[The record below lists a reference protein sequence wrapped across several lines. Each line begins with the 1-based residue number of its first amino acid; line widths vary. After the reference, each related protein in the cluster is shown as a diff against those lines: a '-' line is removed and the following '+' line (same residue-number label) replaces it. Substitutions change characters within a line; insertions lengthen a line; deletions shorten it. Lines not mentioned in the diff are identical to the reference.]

1 MNDVVIRILDT
12 SNNVLGNLDLTS
24 FTDFPLVL
32 TKGIVNLDNLKARTG
47 TYSKTFKVPNTKN
60 NATLLSNIDDINS
73 RKDYRDALNR
83 KPCVIIANGTQIDK
97 GFIQVAKVFDGFELD
112 SYELVFFGNNIDWVK
127 GASELKLRDINYKN
141 NAQDY
146 TASIIDTINAS
157 NSDVYDNCYPYI
169 SKGGNEG
176 STAEVRDFFPS
187 FYLRSII
194 ERGLNDLGWNVSSSF
209 LDLNSSIS
217 NPISTHVKRLACD
230 LSPSFTV
237 SEDIVKESISRASLT
252 SNVTVGYQETKT
264 IIFNNDST
272 PPNED
277 VNNNYNNTTG
287 KYTLP
292 ADGTYNVDVSIKFYD
307 WVSITGLYVTVTV
320 ALYVGGNIVD
330 FITRRIYKLNVETI
344 TGTLRANSNLNNT
357 ATIEVSFV
365 SDGGVSS
372 GQASGQV
379 LSGSY
384 FRVQRQAEI
393 SKGNSFNL
401 NEIIPSSPTLLDVI
415 NDFTRMFNIYYW
427 TDVKTKTIYLDP
439 RDTFFE
445 SKTSSLDWTD
455 KLDIGKGYEVD
466 YISSYKRNVEFKYKD
481 LNNDEWLKGW
491 QDLNKRIY
499 ARYNHVLPERFAEG
513 TNTVE
518 LGLFSAVY
526 SHDCTEV
533 TPILGS
539 SFNSNLV
546 PTSIKVWNRYKDPI
560 TPPSQRITD
569 YNPKIFL
576 FNNGTQLN
584 VSGNNRKIIKFKS
597 NFPTVTIPYGIFES
611 YNNTDTDINLSFTS
625 GFKSDGTASAGLF
638 ETYYSSMFKNI
649 EEGGRLVAYLN
660 LTNTDIDNLDFRKL
674 VYIDRPSKVS
684 GYYLI
689 EQVIDYNP
697 LSDGLTKVSL
707 FKFENLGSVAID
719 ETQQGNNSNN
729 DDDGNTPAPLQPIYV
744 EDGSNLI
751 EVYIENPVTGGIEPV
766 YR

>member
-47 TYSKTFKVPNTKN
+47 TFSKTFKVPNTKN

-97 GFIQVAKVFDGFELD
+97 GFVQVSKVLEGFELD

-127 GASELKLRDINYKN
+127 GASELKLRDINYRN
-141 NAQDY
+141 NTQEY
-146 TASIIDTINAS
+146 SKSKINTVNAS
-157 NSDVYDNCYPYI
+157 NSNVYDNCYPYI
-169 SKGGNEG
+169 SKGGNEDVA
-176 STAEVRDFFPS
+176 SLNAEVRDFYPS

-237 SEDIVKESISRASLT
+237 ADDVVKDSVSRAELT
-252 SNVTVGYQETKT
+252 SSIEFGYLDTE
-264 IIFNNDST
+264 IVIFDNDST
-272 PPNED
+272 LPNED
-277 VNNNYNNTTG
+277 LNNHYNTSTG
-287 KYTLP
+287 EYTLP
-292 ADGTYNVDVSIKFYD
+292 ATGRYNVDYSLKFYN
-307 WVSITGLYVTVTV
+307 WVG
-320 ALYVGGNIVD
+320 
-330 FITRRIYKLNVETI
+330 I
-344 TGTLRANSNLNNT
+344 TGTLVNVTIGVYSNGILKSESIRNNLNQDIINTLTGTLSVSDNINSNI
-357 ATIEVSFV
+357 TIRVSF
-365 SDGGVSS
+365 DGNISSPVSS
-372 GQASGQV
+372 GQV
-379 LSGSY
+379 LDGSF

-393 SKGNSFNL
+393 VEGNSFNL

-427 TDVKTKTIYLDP
+427 TDVKTKTIYLEP

-445 SKTSSLDWTD
+445 SKTSSLDWTN

-513 TNTVE
+513 SNTVE

-526 SHDCTEV
+526 SHDCVEV
-533 TPILGS
+533 SPV
-539 SFNSNLV
+539 NANLV
-546 PTSIKVWNRYKDPI
+546 FTSLKVWNEYRSPKTAPNE
-560 TPPSQRITD
+560 RITD

-584 VSGNNRKIIKFKS
+584 VSGGNRQIKKFGS
-597 NFPTVTIPYGIFES
+597 LETTIPYGIFES
-611 YNNTDTDINLSFTS
+611 YNNTTSDINLSFT
-625 GFKSDGTASAGLF
+625 GTDGLF
-638 ETYYSSMFKNI
+638 STYYSNMFKNI
-649 EEGGRLVAYLN
+649 EEGGRLIAYLN

-689 EQVIDYNP
+689 EQIIDFNP

-707 FKFENLGSVAID
+707 FKFENLGSVPID
-719 ETQQGNNSNN
+719 TTQQGNNSSN
-729 DDDGNTPAPLQPIYV
+729 DDDANDTPPLDYIYV
-744 EDGSNLI
+744 EDGSNLLI
-751 EVYIENPVTGGIEPV
+751 VLTEDSVTGAYSAI
-766 YR
+766 RK

>member
-12 SNNVLGNLDLTS
+12 SNTVLGDLDLTS

-47 TYSKTFKVPNTKN
+47 TFSKTFKVPNTKN
-60 NATLLSNIDDINS
+60 NANLLSNVDNINS

-83 KPCVIIANGTQIDK
+83 KPCVIIVSGTQIDK
-97 GFIQVAKVFDGFELD
+97 GFIQVGKVFDGFDLD

-141 NAQDY
+141 NTQDY
-146 TASIIDTINAS
+146 SKSVINTVNAS

-169 SKGGNEG
+169 SKGGNEDVG
-176 STAEVRDFFPS
+176 SLNAQVRDFYPS
-187 FYLRSII
+187 FYIRSII
-194 ERGLNDLGWNVSSSF
+194 ERGLNDLGWNISSSF
-209 LDLNSSIS
+209 LE
-217 NPISTHVKRLACD
+217 STHIKRLACD

-237 SEDIVKESISRASLT
+237 AEDVVKDSVSRAELT
-252 SNVTVGYQETKT
+252 SNLEFGYLDTK
-264 IIFNNDST
+264 IVIFDDDST

-277 VNNNYNNTTG
+277 LNNHYNTSTG

-292 ADGTYNVDVSIKFYD
+292 ATGRYNVDYSLKFYN
-307 WVSITGLYVTVTV
+307 WVG
-320 ALYVGGNIVD
+320 
-330 FITRRIYKLNVETI
+330 I
-344 TGTLRANSNLNNT
+344 TGTLVNVTIGVYSNGILKSESIRNNLNQDIINTLTGTLSVSDNINSNI
-357 ATIEVSFV
+357 TIRVSF
-365 SDGGVSS
+365 DGNISSPVSS
-372 GQASGQV
+372 GQV
-379 LSGSY
+379 LDGSF

-393 SKGNSFNL
+393 VEGNSFNL

-427 TDVKTKTIYLDP
+427 TDVKTKTIYLEP

-445 SKTSSLDWTD
+445 SKTSALDWTN

-513 TNTVE
+513 SNTVE

-526 SHDCTEV
+526 SHDCVEV
-533 TPILGS
+533 SPV
-539 SFNSNLV
+539 NANLV
-546 PTSIKVWNRYKDPI
+546 FTSLKVWNEYRNPESA
-560 TPPSQRITD
+560 PSDRITN

-584 VSGNNRKIIKFKS
+584 VSGGNRQIKKFGS
-597 NFPTVTIPYGIFES
+597 LETTIPYGIFET
-611 YNNTDTDINLSFTS
+611 YNNTTSDINLSFT
-625 GFKSDGTASAGLF
+625 GNDGLF
-638 ETYYSSMFKNI
+638 STYYSNMFKNI
-649 EEGGRLVAYLN
+649 EEGGRLIAYLN
-660 LTNTDIDNLDFRKL
+660 LTSTDVDNLDFRKL
-674 VYIDRPSKVS
+674 VYIDRPSKLN

-719 ETQQGNNSNN
+719 GTQQGNNSNN
-729 DDDGNTPAPLQPIYV
+729 DDSGNTPAPLQPIYV

-751 EVYIENPVTGGIEPV
+751 EVYIENPLTGLIEPV

>member
-47 TYSKTFKVPNTKN
+47 TFSKTFKVPNTKN

-97 GFIQVAKVFDGFELD
+97 GFVQVSKVLEGFELD

-127 GASELKLRDINYKN
+127 GASELKLRDINYRN
-141 NAQDY
+141 NTQEY
-146 TASIIDTINAS
+146 SKSKINTVNAS
-157 NSDVYDNCYPYI
+157 NSNVYDNCYPYI
-169 SKGGNEG
+169 SKGGNEDVA
-176 STAEVRDFFPS
+176 SLNAEVRDFYPS

-237 SEDIVKESISRASLT
+237 ADDVVKDSVSRAELT
-252 SNVTVGYQETKT
+252 SNLEFGYQDNK
-264 IIFNNDST
+264 IVVFNNDST
-272 PPNED
+272 LPNED
-277 VNNNYNNTTG
+277 LNNHYNTSTG
-287 KYTLP
+287 EYTLP
-292 ADGTYNVDVSIKFYD
+292 ATGSYSVNYSLRFYNFVG
-307 WVSITGLYVTVTV
+307 ITGIGVNVTIGLYSN
-320 ALYVGGNIVD
+320 GNLVSESTINGLNKN
-330 FITRRIYKLNVETI
+330 RINTL
-344 TGTLRANSNLNNT
+344 TGTLSVSDNINSKI
-357 ATIEVSFV
+357 TIRVSF
-365 SDGGVSS
+365 DGNISSPVSS
-372 GQASGQV
+372 GQV
-379 LSGSY
+379 LDGSF

-393 SKGNSFNL
+393 VEGNSFNL

-427 TDVKTKTIYLDP
+427 TDVKTKTIYLEP

-445 SKTSSLDWTD
+445 SKTSSLDWTN

-513 TNTVE
+513 SNTVE

-526 SHDCTEV
+526 SHDCVEV
-533 TPILGS
+533 SPV
-539 SFNSNLV
+539 NANLV
-546 PTSIKVWNRYKDPI
+546 FTSLKVWNEYRSPKTAPNE
-560 TPPSQRITD
+560 RITD

-584 VSGNNRKIIKFKS
+584 VSGGNRQIKKFGS
-597 NFPTVTIPYGIFES
+597 LETTIPYGIFES
-611 YNNTDTDINLSFTS
+611 YNNTTSDINLSFT
-625 GFKSDGTASAGLF
+625 GTDGLF
-638 ETYYSSMFKNI
+638 STYYSNMFKNI
-649 EEGGRLVAYLN
+649 EEGGRLIAYLN

-689 EQVIDYNP
+689 EQIIDFNP

-707 FKFENLGSVAID
+707 FKFENLGSVPID
-719 ETQQGNNSNN
+719 TTQQGNNSSN
-729 DDDGNTPAPLQPIYV
+729 DDDANDTPPLDYIYV
-744 EDGSNLI
+744 EDGSNLLI
-751 EVYIENPVTGGIEPV
+751 VLTEDSVTGAYSAI
-766 YR
+766 RK

>member
-12 SNNVLGNLDLTS
+12 SNTVLGDLDLTS

-47 TYSKTFKVPNTKN
+47 TFSKTFKVPNTKN
-60 NATLLSNIDDINS
+60 NANLLSNVDNINS

-83 KPCVIIANGTQIDK
+83 KPCVIIVSGTQIDK
-97 GFIQVAKVFDGFELD
+97 GFIQVGKVFDGFDLD

-141 NAQDY
+141 NTQDY
-146 TASIIDTINAS
+146 SKSVINTVNAS

-169 SKGGNEG
+169 SKGGNEDVG
-176 STAEVRDFFPS
+176 SLNAQVRDFYPS
-187 FYLRSII
+187 FYIRSII
-194 ERGLNDLGWNVSSSF
+194 ERGLNDLGWNISSSF
-209 LDLNSSIS
+209 LE
-217 NPISTHVKRLACD
+217 STHIKRLACD

-237 SEDIVKESISRASLT
+237 AEDVIKDSVSRAELT
-252 SNVTVGYQETKT
+252 SSLEFGYLDTE
-264 IIFNNDST
+264 IVIFDDDST
-272 PPNED
+272 LPNED
-277 VNNNYNNTTG
+277 LNNHYNTSTG
-287 KYTLP
+287 EYTLP
-292 ADGTYNVDVSIKFYD
+292 ATGRYNVDYSLRFYN
-307 WVSITGLYVTVTV
+307 WVG
-320 ALYVGGNIVD
+320 
-330 FITRRIYKLNVETI
+330 I
-344 TGTLRANSNLNNT
+344 TGTLVNVTIGLYSNGILKSESIRNNLNQDIINTLTGTLSVSDNINSNI
-357 ATIEVSFV
+357 TIRVSF
-365 SDGGVSS
+365 DGNISSPVSS
-372 GQASGQV
+372 GQV
-379 LSGSY
+379 LDGSF

-393 SKGNSFNL
+393 VEGNSFNL

-427 TDVKTKTIYLDP
+427 TDVKTKTIYLEP

-445 SKTSSLDWTD
+445 SKTSALDWTN

-513 TNTVE
+513 SNTVE

-526 SHDCTEV
+526 SHDCVEV
-533 TPILGS
+533 SPV
-539 SFNSNLV
+539 NANLV
-546 PTSIKVWNRYKDPI
+546 FTSLKVWNEYRNPESA
-560 TPPSQRITD
+560 PSNRITN

-584 VSGNNRKIIKFKS
+584 VSGGNRQIKKFGS
-597 NFPTVTIPYGIFES
+597 LETTIPYGIFET
-611 YNNTDTDINLSFTS
+611 YNNTTSDINLSFT
-625 GFKSDGTASAGLF
+625 GNDGLF
-638 ETYYSSMFKNI
+638 STYYSNMFKNI
-649 EEGGRLVAYLN
+649 EEGGRLIAYLN
-660 LTNTDIDNLDFRKL
+660 LTSTDVDNLDFRKL
-674 VYIDRPSKVS
+674 VYIDRPSKLN

-719 ETQQGNNSNN
+719 GTQQGNNSNN
-729 DDDGNTPAPLQPIYV
+729 DDSGNTPAPLQPIYV

-751 EVYIENPVTGGIEPV
+751 EVYIENPVTGLIEPV

>member
-47 TYSKTFKVPNTKN
+47 TFSKTFKVPNTKN

-97 GFIQVAKVFDGFELD
+97 GFVQVSKVLEGFELD

-127 GASELKLRDINYKN
+127 GASELKLRDINYRN
-141 NAQDY
+141 NTQEY
-146 TASIIDTINAS
+146 SKSKINTVNAS
-157 NSDVYDNCYPYI
+157 NSNVYDNCYPYI
-169 SKGGNEG
+169 SKGGNEDVA
-176 STAEVRDFFPS
+176 SLNAEVRDFYPS

-237 SEDIVKESISRASLT
+237 ADDVVKDSVSRAELT
-252 SNVTVGYQETKT
+252 SSIEFGYQDNK
-264 IIFNNDST
+264 IVVFNNDST
-272 PPNED
+272 LPNED
-277 VNNNYNNTTG
+277 LNNHYNTSTG
-287 KYTLP
+287 EYTLP
-292 ADGTYNVDVSIKFYD
+292 ATGNYSVNYSLRFYNFVG
-307 WVSITGLYVTVTV
+307 ITGIGVNVTIGLYSN
-320 ALYVGGNIVD
+320 GNLVSESTINGLNKN
-330 FITRRIYKLNVETI
+330 RINTL
-344 TGTLRANSNLNNT
+344 TGTLSVSDNINSKI
-357 ATIEVSFV
+357 TIRVSF
-365 SDGGVSS
+365 DGNINSPVSS
-372 GQASGQV
+372 AQV
-379 LSGSY
+379 LSDSF
-384 FRVQRQAEI
+384 FRVQRESEI
-393 SKGNSFNL
+393 IENNTFNL
-401 NEIIPSSPTLLDVI
+401 NEIIPSTPTLLDVI

-427 TDVKTKTIYLDP
+427 TDVKTKTIYLEP

-445 SKTSSLDWTD
+445 SKTSSLDWTN

-491 QDLNKRIY
+491 QDVNKRTF
-499 ARYNHVLPERFAEG
+499 ARYNYVLPDRFAEG

-526 SHDCTEV
+526 SHDCVEV
-533 TPILGS
+533 SPV
-539 SFNSNLV
+539 NANLV
-546 PTSIKVWNRYKDPI
+546 FTSLKVWNEYRSPKTAPNE
-560 TPPSQRITD
+560 RITD

-584 VSGNNRKIIKFKS
+584 VSGGNRQIKKFGS
-597 NFPTVTIPYGIFES
+597 LETTIPYGIFES
-611 YNNTDTDINLSFTS
+611 YNNTTSDINLSFT
-625 GFKSDGTASAGLF
+625 GTDGLF
-638 ETYYSSMFKNI
+638 STYYSNMFKNI
-649 EEGGRLVAYLN
+649 EEGGRLIAYLN

-674 VYIDRPSKVS
+674 VYIDTPSKVS

-689 EQVIDYNP
+689 EQVIDFNP

-707 FKFENLGSVAID
+707 FKFENLGSVPID
-719 ETQQGNNSNN
+719 TTQQGNNSSN
-729 DDDGNTPAPLQPIYV
+729 DDDANDTPPLDYIYV
-744 EDGSNLI
+744 EDGSNLLI
-751 EVYIENPVTGGIEPV
+751 VLTEDSVTGAYSAI
-766 YR
+766 RK